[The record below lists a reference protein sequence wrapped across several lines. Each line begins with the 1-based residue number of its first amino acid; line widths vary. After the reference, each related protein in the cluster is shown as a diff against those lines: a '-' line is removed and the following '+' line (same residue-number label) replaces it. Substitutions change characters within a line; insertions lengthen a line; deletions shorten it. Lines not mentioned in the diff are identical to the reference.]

1 MLTMVF
7 VIATTGSAT
16 VPVDQRLIGTWK
28 CVEGRT
34 WIFKADGTGSVDGAD
49 FRFTSFTNKITT
61 YVEATTNVFPVRT
74 MVSDYIVSTNSRTC
88 ILYNPLG
95 AVWLERRN

>member
-1 MLTMVF
+1 MVT
-7 VIATTGSAT
+7 IGSAT
-16 VPVDQRLIGTWK
+16 VLVDNRLIGTWK
-28 CVEGRT
+28 CVEGRS
-34 WIFKADGTGSVDGAD
+34 WVFKADGTGSVDGTN

-61 YVEATTNVFPVRT
+61 YVEATTSVFPVRT

-95 AVWLERRN
+95 AVWLERQN

>member
-1 MLTMVF
+1 MLAIIFITVT
-7 VIATTGSAT
+7 AGNAT

-49 FRFTSFTNKITT
+49 FRFTSFTNKIVT
-61 YVEATTNVFPVRT
+61 YVKATTNVFPVRT